1 MEEKEISIEEQSQK
15 KFVFPFNKFFKE
27 QLFLIIVGILALI
40 LYLIIYFLKND
51 KVYLYLSIGV
61 PSLILIWIGI
71 QAIYCVFNE
80 KKKIKEEK
88 VC

>member
-1 MEEKEISIEEQSQK
+1 MEEKEISIEEQNQK
-15 KFVFPFNKFFKE
+15 KFVFPLKHFFKE
-27 QLFLIIVGILALI
+27 QLFLIIVGVLALI
-40 LYLIIYFLKND
+40 LYLIIYFVKED

-71 QAIYCVFNE
+71 QALYCVFKE

-88 VC
+88 AC